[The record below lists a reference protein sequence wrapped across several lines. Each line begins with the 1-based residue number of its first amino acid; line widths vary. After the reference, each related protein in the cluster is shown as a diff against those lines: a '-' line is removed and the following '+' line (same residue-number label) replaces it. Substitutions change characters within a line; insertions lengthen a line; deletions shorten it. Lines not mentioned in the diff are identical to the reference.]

1 MCNYYRV
8 DSTGWGSPFLLV
20 PEATTVDDDTLRLLQ
35 KAEKKD
41 IYLSNNSPLGVPF
54 HYLNGTSSDYQKR
67 SEFQKN
73 SQAVL
78 VLKSIW

>member
-1 MCNYYRV
+1 M
-8 DSTGWGSPFLLV
+8 

-54 HYLNGTSSDYQKR
+54 HYLNGTSSDYQKKER
-67 SEFQKN
+67 ISKN
-73 SQAVL
+73 SQAVH